1 MINVYIIIT
10 IYTTIETSGGIIE
23 NIKQNNK
30 KELAPSSRGVY
41 ENISIAFKAFVA

>member
-1 MINVYIIIT
+1 MINVYIIIP

-23 NIKQNNK
+23 NIKQKHK

-41 ENISIAFKAFVA
+41 ENISIAFEAFIA